1 MQTHFIELH
10 FGLILTYVVSFNKIK
25 WKDIRQWTGDS
36 KVHKHQRNYGF
47 HLLCIRTAD
56 FILLYRRS
64 LSTPGVFSYLRLSFK
79 AFDILQ
85 KRKSSSKTDMNTFY
99 FTKKGCKHVGLTM
112 WFGVPVLVRIYTFV
126 IRPWSLVDNVIWSDR
141 SLHNVLVIYC
151 DPIVRSC
158 TKMCIRIVPKK
169 YQLTTNHWNI
179 SSDS

>member
-1 MQTHFIELH
+1 MHIELH

-85 KRKSSSKTDMNTFY
+85 KRKSSSKTDKNTFY

-112 WFGVPVLVRIYTFV
+112 WFGYPVMVRRYTFV
-126 IRPWSLVDNVIWSDR
+126 IRLWSLVDNVIWSDR
-141 SLHNVLVIYC
+141 SLDNVLVIYC
-151 DPIVRSC
+151 DPKVRSC
-158 TKMCIRIVPKK
+158 TKHCAYELFLKISSHYI
-169 YQLTTNHWNI
+169 HWNI
-179 SSDS
+179 SNYIS